1 MKAKGKDLRELGRL
15 LIDVPYR
22 VQDACTEDSKAAKKR
37 ARALAEQILATT
49 DGHQHQLAVF
59 YQMARV
65 HSLLFA
71 HLDAEITEQHERMN
85 HD

>member
-15 LIDVPYR
+15 LIDVPCR
-22 VQDACTEDSKAAKKR
+22 VQDACTEDSKANEKR
-37 ARALAEQILATT
+37 ARALTEHIIAIT

-65 HSLLFA
+65 HSLLFT
-71 HLDAEITEQHERMN
+71 HLDAEITRQREKEL
-85 HD
+85 